1 MMLLIP
7 KNTPMGCID
16 YILDNFGT
24 NYLSTQ
30 VKELMQLICSAGY
43 SKVYKKI
50 PQGKVIQ
57 NWIKSCH
64 ENEMFI
70 MMYLEYIFYLDC
82 LNIKADTKE
91 KYIQIYQDFS
101 DVVFNNWA
109 DSYDIK
115 TAIFRYKKE
124 YSKYTDIPTDTELNI
139 KEANKEY
146 RKYLIWK
153 KQEFLKKGRKI

>member
-50 PQGKVIQ
+50 P
-57 NWIKSCH
+57 
-64 ENEMFI
+64 
-70 MMYLEYIFYLDC
+70 
-82 LNIKADTKE
+82 
-91 KYIQIYQDFS
+91 
-101 DVVFNNWA
+101 
-109 DSYDIK
+109 
-115 TAIFRYKKE
+115 
-124 YSKYTDIPTDTELNI
+124 
-139 KEANKEY
+139 
-146 RKYLIWK
+146 
-153 KQEFLKKGRKI
+153 

>member
-1 MMLLIP
+1 
-7 KNTPMGCID
+7 
-16 YILDNFGT
+16 
-24 NYLSTQ
+24 
-30 VKELMQLICSAGY
+30 
-43 SKVYKKI
+43 
-50 PQGKVIQ
+50 
-57 NWIKSCH
+57 
-64 ENEMFI
+64 